1 MRKSL
6 YFTFIIGVLASA
18 SPEAF
23 ARVTGIKELADG
35 AQFTIET
42 GTLRVQFWSPEIVRV
57 TYAATAEQPRLNS
70 LSVIASPEAPR
81 WKWQQNNHA
90 FTLATARLKVRI
102 NKETGAVSFLSPA
115 EGLLLQERV
124 DGRKIEPATISGTPV
139 TSCTES
145 FDLAPDEGVYGLG
158 QHQRGIWN

>member
-90 FTLATARLKVRI
+90 FTLATARLK
-102 NKETGAVSFLSPA
+102 
-115 EGLLLQERV
+115 
-124 DGRKIEPATISGTPV
+124 
-139 TSCTES
+139 
-145 FDLAPDEGVYGLG
+145 
-158 QHQRGIWN
+158 